1 MGLKKINIDRPD
13 SNAIDSK
20 KNRRIVFTTL
30 LFYLK
35 ERFYLENLIDFVTV
49 SRLFIIGS

>member
-13 SNAIDSK
+13 SNAIDS

-49 SRLFIIGS
+49 SRLFKSGS

>member
-13 SNAIDSK
+13 SNAIDN
-20 KNRRIVFTTL
+20 KNRRIDYATL

-35 ERFYLENLIDFVTV
+35 ERFYLENI
-49 SRLFIIGS
+49 SRRICHARNERYIQD